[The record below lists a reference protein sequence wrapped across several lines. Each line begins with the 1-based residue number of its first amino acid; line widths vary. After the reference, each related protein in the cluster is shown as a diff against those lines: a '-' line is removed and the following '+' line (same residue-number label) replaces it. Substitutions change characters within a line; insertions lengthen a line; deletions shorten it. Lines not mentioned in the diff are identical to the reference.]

1 MTTNTATQE
10 MHDQRHPER
19 VLLTAEEA
27 AHRLSIS
34 RTTMYQLL
42 REGKVQSIKV
52 NRCRRVPVR
61 CLQRYIDSMLEG
73 GHAAS

>member
-1 MTTNTATQE
+1 
-10 MHDQRHPER
+10 
-19 VLLTAEEA
+19 
-27 AHRLSIS
+27 
-34 RTTMYQLL
+34 MYQLL

-61 CLQRYIDSMLEG
+61 CLQRYIDSMPEG